1 MAMMMTVTIVT
12 FVLMIVKG
20 LVPTGCNYQER
31 SYGDDDDNDGDDFN
45 EDNYDNDDNCPPA
58 VLSKYQELP
67 HGLAAKHCLQLPQL
81 PEFKFRY
88 LDREFKYKL
97 TTSSQLVLNTSK
109 STHAKVVHNSL
120 FTWRAHWVMKK
131 FRMKNCWQ
139 DSSVSWPQT

>member
-45 EDNYDNDDNCPPA
+45 EDNYDNEDSCPPA

-67 HGLAAKHCLQLPQL
+67 HGRAAKHCLQLPQL
-81 PEFKFRY
+81 PGCKIGY
-88 LDREFKYKL
+88 LDREFKL
-97 TTSSQLVLNTSK
+97 NPDRPTSSQSVLNTSK
-109 STHAKVVHNSL
+109 STHTKVVHFN
-120 FTWRAHWVMKK
+120 AV
-131 FRMKNCWQ
+131 
-139 DSSVSWPQT
+139 P